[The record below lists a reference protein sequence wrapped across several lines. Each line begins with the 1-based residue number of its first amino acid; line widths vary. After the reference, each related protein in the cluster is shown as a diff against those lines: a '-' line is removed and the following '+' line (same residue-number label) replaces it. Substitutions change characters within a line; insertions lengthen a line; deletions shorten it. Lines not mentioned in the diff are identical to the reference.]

1 MPRVRCRDLHHILR
15 RALRNDLAAFHAA
28 FWTQVDDPIR
38 RLNDVEI
45 MFDDYH
51 AVALFHQAVED
62 FEEFAD
68 ILKMQ
73 AGGGLV

>member
-1 MPRVRCRDLHHILR
+1 
-15 RALRNDLAAFHAA
+15 
-28 FWTQVDDPIR
+28 
-38 RLNDVEI
+38 
-45 MFDDYH
+45 MFDDHH
-51 AVALFHQAVED
+51 AVALFHQTVEY